1 MYKYIIFDLDDTLS
15 DDFKNVQGAFK
26 TIVRDSYTE
35 DEFSRFYNID
45 RQIWKERAEGL
56 IKNPREGMTK
66 DEITEWIRAQRFI
79 KYFGNITYEEAVKC
93 NNLYVEGLKEKVEI
107 INGATEILEYLKE
120 KDYKIVI
127 ATNGPSD
134 ALPVKLN
141 KLKINKFI
149 DVTFAADECGYMKP
163 HTHFYEAL
171 FDKINNHNKE
181 EMLFIG
187 DELEKDIKGGNNF
200 GIDTCWFN
208 NKNEECVEYIPTYE
222 IHDLLELKKIL

>member
-1 MYKYIIFDLDDTLS
+1 MYTTIIFDLDDTLS
-15 DDFKNVQGAFK
+15 DNRKNMQGAFK
-26 TIVRDSYTE
+26 KVVGEKYSDK
-35 DEFSRFYNID
+35 EFERFNEID
-45 RQIWKERAEGL
+45 QRIWKERAEGI

-66 DEITEWIRAQRFI
+66 EEVTEWIRAQRFI
-79 KYFGNITYEEAVKC
+79 KYFGNITYKEAVNY
-93 NNLYVEGLKEKVEI
+93 NNLYVEGLKEKVEP
-107 INGATEILEYLKE
+107 INGAIEILEYLKE
-120 KDYKIVI
+120 KDYEIVI

-134 ALPVKLN
+134 ALPAKLN
-141 KLKINKFI
+141 KLKIDKFV
-149 DVTFAADECGYMKP
+149 DLTFAADECGNMKP

-187 DELEKDIKGGNNF
+187 DEIEKDIKGGNNF

-222 IHDLLELKKIL
+222 IHDLIELKKIL